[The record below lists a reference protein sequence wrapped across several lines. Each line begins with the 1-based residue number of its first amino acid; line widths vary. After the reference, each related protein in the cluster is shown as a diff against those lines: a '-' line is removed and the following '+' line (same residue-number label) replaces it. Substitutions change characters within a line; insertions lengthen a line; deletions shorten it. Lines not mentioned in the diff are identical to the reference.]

1 MTRLAEV
8 ILWGTRIGAVS
19 SPDEGGPA
27 TFEYDRSFLASGI
40 RVAPLVMPLREASYR
55 FPALSPETFHGLPG
69 LLADSLPDKYGSAL
83 IDAWLASQGRA
94 PDSFTAVERL
104 CYVGHRAMGALEYLP
119 AGGPDPATGH
129 ELDIASLVALAS
141 DALGDRE
148 TLIASFAEPRRGQA
162 MRDILQVGTSAGGAR
177 AKALIAFNPATQ
189 VIRSGQLDLAPGFEH
204 WLIKLDGVSN
214 NTDKE
219 ILGDPLGFGTVEYAY
234 SLMAHDLGIEMTSC
248 RLLEE
253 GPRRHFMTRRFDR
266 DESGGRRHMQSL
278 GALAHLDYNQP
289 NVHSYEEAFAAMRR
303 LELRHAELEQL
314 YRRMVFNIVG
324 RNCDD
329 HVKNISF
336 LMDRSGAWALA
347 PAYDLTYAYRES
359 SRWTAQHQMS
369 MNGKRRGF
377 ELGDFIAAGETA
389 QLPRGRAKAI
399 LEQTTEVISNWA
411 KYGEQAGVPDD
422 LAAGVAAELE
432 LSATRPAS

>member
-8 ILWGTRIGAVS
+8 MLWGTRIGAVS
-19 SPDEGGPA
+19 SANEGGPA

-40 RVAPLVMPLREASYR
+40 QIAPLVMPLREASYR
-55 FPALSPETFHGLPG
+55 FPGLPPETFHGLPG

-83 IDAWLASQGRA
+83 IDAWLASQGRT

-104 CYVGHRAMGALEYLP
+104 CYVGRRAMGALEYLP
-119 AGGPDPATGH
+119 AGGPDPTTGH

-141 DALGDRE
+141 EALADRE
-148 TLIASFAEPRRGQA
+148 TLVASFADGNRGQA

-177 AKALIAFNPATQ
+177 AKALIAYNPATEE
-189 VIRSGQLDLAPGFEH
+189 IRSGQLDLDSGFEH
-204 WLIKLDGVSN
+204 WLIKLDGVAN

-219 ILGDPLGFGTVEYAY
+219 SLGDPLGYGAVEYAY
-234 SLMAHDLGIEMTSC
+234 SLMARDLDIVMTNC
-248 RLLEE
+248 RLLNEAS
-253 GPRRHFMTRRFDR
+253 RHHFMTRRFDR
-266 DESGGRRHMQSL
+266 DDTGERRHMQSL

-289 NVHSYEEAFAAMRR
+289 DVHSYEEAFGAMRR
-303 LELRHAELEQL
+303 LGLRHYELEQL

-336 LMDRSGAWALA
+336 LMDRTGTWALA

-359 SRWTAQHQMS
+359 SKWTAQHQMS
-369 MNGKRRGF
+369 MNGKRQGF
-377 ELGDFIAAGETA
+377 TLGDFIASGETA
-389 QLPRGRAKAI
+389 QLPRGRAKTI
-399 LEQTTEVISNWA
+399 LEQTTEVFSNWA
-411 KYGEQAGVPDD
+411 RYADEAGVPEQ
-422 LAAGVAAELE
+422 LADGVTAGLE
-432 LSATRPAS
+432 LSATAPAS